1 MQQIEFYPA
10 LFALI
15 LLHHFPWSEEIN
27 VLGMIFLSRNII
39 LSYQEINVLGMILS
53 YEKKI
58 EIKKIA

>member
-10 LFALI
+10 LFTLM

-27 VLGMIFLSRNII
+27 VLGMI

-53 YEKKI
+53 YEKK
-58 EIKKIA
+58 